1 MMTDPRRYLVRM
13 LMFLAVVVAIAAL
26 LHAPLLQAFMGNPAL
41 NGVIVGALF
50 IGIAF
55 TFRQILRLMPER
67 RWLTTI
73 QKTGKLD
80 NRQVKP
86 VLLATVY
93 AMLADQRQEARLSAL
108 SLRSVLDGV
117 AARGQPAPRPSGAL
131 DAIAPRLQYARRHG
145 QDQAQSTEARQA
157 QARARRLAGF
167 EGPAS

>member
-86 VLLATVY
+86 CLLYTSPSPRDAT
-93 AMLADQRQEARLSAL
+93 LS
-108 SLRSVLDGV
+108 RM
-117 AARGQPAPRPSGAL
+117 PSSA
-131 DAIAPRLQYARRHG
+131 
-145 QDQAQSTEARQA
+145 
-157 QARARRLAGF
+157 
-167 EGPAS
+167 